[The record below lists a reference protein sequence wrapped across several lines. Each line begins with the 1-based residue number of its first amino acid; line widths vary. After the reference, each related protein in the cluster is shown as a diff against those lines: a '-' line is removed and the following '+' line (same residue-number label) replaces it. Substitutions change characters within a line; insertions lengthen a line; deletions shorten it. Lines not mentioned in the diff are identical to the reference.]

1 VKKRLI
7 ACSLIGVMLFTQCKT
22 STPSTTAQTNT
33 PEAQSTTPKAK
44 EYTYTTVPND
54 PLKARI
60 YTLDNG
66 LTVYLTDYK
75 DAPRIQTYIAVRAG
89 SKNDPAD
96 ATGLAHYLEHMAFK
110 GSSKLGTTNWQ
121 KEQEEL
127 AKIEALYELYRT
139 QKDPAVRK
147 KTYHQIDSISGVA
160 AKYAVPNEYDK
171 LVASMGMQN
180 SNASTW
186 VEQTIYYGDIPS
198 NQLERWA
205 MLESERLSVM
215 VPRLFH
221 TELEA
226 VYEEKNRSL
235 DSDNNKVFEAAF
247 KALYPTHQYGT
258 QTTIGTVEHLKNPSI
273 TEIKKYFD
281 KYYVPNNMAIAMS
294 GDLDPDQTIR
304 IIDEYFGKWQK
315 KADPVYNAPQEKPI
329 TAPVIKEV
337 VGPDAESVFLGFRF
351 PGVKSK
357 DALVLRMINQIL
369 SNGQA
374 GLIDLNINQKQ
385 AALGAGS
392 FAEIYNDYSA
402 HFLSGNPRQGQSLDQ
417 VKDLLL
423 QQIELVKK
431 GAFED
436 WLIPA
441 IVNKN
446 KISQM
451 EAYESNEARATAFVD
466 AFIARQDW
474 ADYVKQDA
482 EFAKI
487 TKQDVMDVANRY
499 YGNNYALIYKRTGK
513 DPNAQKVEK
522 PAITPVPAN
531 RYAQSDYYKTVANK
545 PVSNLQ
551 PEFVDYKK
559 DIQEGQLKAS
569 VPVYYTRSKENGLF
583 NMYYVLDMG
592 TNNDLKLGLA
602 VSYLQYLGTDKYS
615 AEDLQKEFFKIGC
628 SFNVS
633 SGQDQ
638 IYVSL
643 SGLDEN
649 FEKGLNL
656 FESLLKNPQPDPQAL
671 KDLVAGILKDRQDAK
686 LDKNIIHSVAMV
698 NYAKYGPKNP
708 FTNILSEQ
716 ELKKVKPQ
724 ELVSLIKSI
733 PSYQHRVLYYGPREL
748 QAITA
753 TLNTGH
759 IVPAALKPVPAEKP
773 FKELDITKR
782 QVYWTD
788 YNMVQAE
795 LLFLTKSLNY
805 DPKLVPTIR
814 LYNEYFDGGMG
825 AIVFQELRESRA
837 LAYSA
842 SSRFAN
848 ASKKDRANYILSY
861 IGTQSDKLPE
871 AMAGMQELLNDLPLA
886 EANFANAK
894 ASVRNSIATERINKT
909 AILMNYEQARK
920 LGIDHDIR
928 RDIYESLD
936 ALTLD
941 QIKAFQQQFVKGQN
955 QTILVIGSKDKLNFK
970 ELAKYGTVK
979 QLTLKELFGY

>member
-1 VKKRLI
+1 MASAVL
-7 ACSLIGVMLFTQCKT
+7 LTQCKT
-22 STPSTTAQTNT
+22 STPPQTAQTQPTAAT
-33 PEAQSTTPKAK
+33 PTTVPAQK
-44 EYTYTTVPND
+44 EFTYTTVPND

-66 LTVYLTDYK
+66 LTVYLTQYDN
-75 DAPRIQTYIAVRAG
+75 APRIQTYIAVRAG
-89 SKNDPAD
+89 SKNDPAN

-110 GSSKLGTTNWQ
+110 GSSRLGTIDWE
-121 KEQEEL
+121 KEKVEL
-127 AKIEALYELYRT
+127 DKIEALYELYRT
-139 QKDPAVRK
+139 QKDQAQRQ

-171 LVASMGMQN
+171 LVAAMGMKN

-198 NQLERWA
+198 NQLDKWA
-205 MLESERLSVM
+205 MLESERLGVM

-235 DSDNNKVFEAAF
+235 DSDQNKAFEAAF
-247 KALYPTHQYGT
+247 EALFPTHQYGT

-281 KYYVPNNMAIAMS
+281 TYYVPNNMAIAMS
-294 GDLDPDQTIR
+294 GDLDFDQTIKT
-304 IIDEYFGKWQK
+304 INEHFGRWK
-315 KADPVYNAPQEKPI
+315 KGPEPVYHAPQEKPMA
-329 TAPVIKEV
+329 APVVKEIL
-337 VGPDAESVFLGFRF
+337 GPEAEMVLMAYRL
-351 PGVKSK
+351 PGIKSK

-402 HFLSGNPRQGQSLDQ
+402 HFLSGNPRQGQTLDQ

-423 QQIELVKK
+423 QQIEMVKK

-446 KISQM
+446 KISKMQ
-451 EAYESNEARATAFVD
+451 AYESNAARGTAFVD
-466 AFIARQDW
+466 AFLARQDW
-474 ADYVKQDA
+474 AEYLKQDEA
-482 EFAKI
+482 FDRI

-499 YGNNYALIYKRTGK
+499 YANNYAIIYKRIGQ
-513 DPNAQKVEK
+513 DPTAQKVDK
-522 PAITPVPAN
+522 PTITPVPAN
-531 RYAQSDYYKTVANK
+531 REAQSDYYKQVAGKTVSDLK
-545 PVSNLQ
+545 PQFL
-551 PEFVDYKK
+551 DYQK
-559 DIQEGQLKAS
+559 DIQQGTLKAGI
-569 VPVYYTRSKENGLF
+569 PIYYTKNQENGLF
-583 NMYYVLDMG
+583 NLYYLLDMG

-602 VSYLQYLGTDKYS
+602 VDYLKYLGTDKFT
-615 AEDLQKEFFKIGC
+615 AEELQKEFFKIGC

-638 IYVSL
+638 VYVSL
-643 SGLDEN
+643 TGLDANLEQ
-649 FEKGLNL
+649 GLAL
-656 FESLLKNPQPDPQAL
+656 FESLLQNPKADQKAL
-671 KDLVAGILKDRQDAK
+671 NDMVAGILKDRKDAK
-686 LDKNIIHSVAMV
+686 LNKNIIHSVAMV

-708 FTNILSEQ
+708 FTHILSEQ
-716 ELKKVKPQ
+716 ELKKIKPA
-724 ELVSLIKSI
+724 ELISRIKSI
-733 PSYQHRVLYYGPREL
+733 PTYQHRVLYYGPREL
-748 QAITA
+748 QAISA

-759 IVPAALKPVPAEKP
+759 HVPASLKPVPAENA
-773 FKELDITKR
+773 FKELDINKR
-782 QVYWTD
+782 QVLWTD
-788 YNMVQAE
+788 YKMVQAE

-842 SSRFAN
+842 SSRFNN
-848 ASKKDRANYILSY
+848 ASKKNQANYIMSY

-871 AMAGMQELLNDLPLA
+871 AMAGMQELLNELPLA
-886 EANFANAK
+886 ETNFTNAK
-894 ASVRNSIATERINKT
+894 ASVRNSIATERINKVG
-909 AILMNYEQARK
+909 ILFNYEQARK
-920 LGIDHDIR
+920 LGVEHDLR

-936 ALTLD
+936 AITLD
-941 QIKAFQQQFVKGQN
+941 QIKTFQQQFVKGQN
-955 QTILVIGSKDKLNFK
+955 QTILVIGSKDRLNFK

>member
-1 VKKRLI
+1 VKKQLL
-7 ACSLIGVMLFTQCKT
+7 SLSILGALLLTQCKT
-22 STPSTTAQTNT
+22 STPTQTTQDSAVSTAV
-33 PEAQSTTPKAK
+33 EAAPKEAFPYK
-44 EYTYTTVPND
+44 TVPND

-66 LTVYLTDYK
+66 LTVYLTQYK

-89 SKNDPAD
+89 SKNDPAN

-110 GSSKLGTTNWQ
+110 GSTRLGTINWP

-127 AKIEALYELYRT
+127 AKIEALYETYRT
-139 QKDPAVRK
+139 QKDPALRK

-171 LVASMGMQN
+171 LVAAMGMKN

-198 NQLERWA
+198 NQVAKWA
-205 MLESERLSVM
+205 MLESERLGVM
-215 VPRLFH
+215 IPRLFH

-235 DSDNNKVFEAAF
+235 DNDNNKAFEAAF
-247 KALYPTHQYGT
+247 AALFPTHQYGA

-281 KYYVPNNMAIAMS
+281 QYYVPNNMAIAMS
-294 GDLDPDQTIR
+294 GDLDFDQTIKT
-304 IIDEYFGKWQK
+304 INEHFGRWKNK
-315 KADPVYNAPQEKPI
+315 EVPAYTPPQEKPI
-329 TAPVIKEV
+329 TAPVVKEIL
-337 VGPDAESVFLGFRF
+337 GPESEMVLMAYRF
-351 PGVKSK
+351 PGIKSK

-392 FAEIYNDYSA
+392 FSEIYNDYSA
-402 HFLSGNPRQGQSLDQ
+402 HFLSGNPRQGQTLDQ
-417 VKDLLL
+417 VKNLLL

-431 GAFED
+431 GQFED

-446 KISQM
+446 KISKMQ
-451 EAYESNEARATAFVD
+451 AYESNAARATAFVD

-474 ADYVKQDA
+474 ADYLKQEDA
-482 EFAKI
+482 FEKI
-487 TKQDVMDVANRY
+487 TKQDVVDVANRY
-499 YGNNYALIYKRTGK
+499 YGNNYAIIYKRTGQ

-522 PAITPVPAN
+522 PTITPVPAN
-531 RYAQSDYYKTVANK
+531 RETQSDYYKQVAAM
-545 PVSNLQ
+545 PVSDLQ
-551 PEFVDYKK
+551 PQFVDYQK
-559 DIQEGQLKAS
+559 DIQQGTLKGNI
-569 VPVYYTRSKENGLF
+569 PVYFTKNQENGLF
-583 NMYYVLDMG
+583 SLYYILDMG

-602 VSYLQYLGTDKYS
+602 VDYLQYLGTDKYS
-615 AEDLQKEFFKIGC
+615 AEELQKEFFKIGC

-638 IYVSL
+638 VYVSL
-643 SGLDEN
+643 TGLDEN
-649 FEKGLNL
+649 LEKGLQL
-656 FESLLKNPQPDPQAL
+656 FESLLQNPKADQKAL
-671 KDLVAGILKDRQDAK
+671 DDLVAGILKDRKDAK
-686 LDKNIIHSVAMV
+686 LNKNIIHSVAMV

-708 FTNILSEQ
+708 FTHILSEQ
-716 ELKKVKPQ
+716 ELKKVKPS
-724 ELVSLIKSI
+724 ELISRIKSI
-733 PSYQHRVLYYGPREL
+733 PTYQHRVLYYGPREL

-759 IVPAALKPVPAEKP
+759 IVPATLQPVPAEKA

-782 QVYWTD
+782 QVYWTNYD
-788 YNMVQAE
+788 MVQAE

-848 ASKKDRANYILSY
+848 ASRKDRANYIMSY

-871 AMAGMQELLNDLPLA
+871 AMAGMQELLNDLPVA
-886 EANFANAK
+886 ETNFTNAK
-894 ASVRNSIATERINKT
+894 ASVRNSIATERINKVG
-909 AILMNYEQARK
+909 ILMNYEQARK

-928 RDIYESLD
+928 KDIYQSLD

-955 QTILVIGSKDKLNFK
+955 QTILVIGSKNRLNFK

-979 QLTLKELFGY
+979 QLSLKELFGY

>member
-1 VKKRLI
+1 MKKRTL
-7 ACSLIGVMLFTQCKT
+7 AFSLIGTLLFAQCKT
-22 STPSTTAQTNT
+22 STPPQTASTATQSAT
-33 PEAQSTTPKAK
+33 EAPAK
-44 EYTYTTVPND
+44 KELTYTTVPND
-54 PLKARI
+54 PLKTRI

-66 LTVYLTDYK
+66 LKVYLSQYK
-75 DAPRIQTYIAVRAG
+75 AAPRIQTYIAVRAG
-89 SKNDPAD
+89 SKNDPAN

-110 GSSKLGTTNWQ
+110 GSTRLGTIDWE
-121 KEQEEL
+121 KEKVEL

-139 QKDPAVRK
+139 QKDPALRQ

-171 LVASMGMQN
+171 LVAAMGMKN

-198 NQLERWA
+198 NQLDKWA
-205 MLESERLSVM
+205 MLEAERLGVM
-215 VPRLFH
+215 IPRLFH

-235 DSDNNKVFEAAF
+235 DSDNNKAFEAAF
-247 KALYPTHQYGT
+247 AALFPTHQYGT

-281 KYYVPNNMAIAMS
+281 QYYVPNNMAIAMS
-294 GDLDPDQTIR
+294 GDLEFDQTIQV
-304 IIDEYFGKWQK
+304 IQEHFGRWQK
-315 KADPVYNAPQEKPI
+315 KNDPVYRAPQEKPI
-329 TAPVIKEV
+329 AAPVVKEV
-337 VGPDAESVFLGFRF
+337 FGPEAESLLLAYRF
-351 PGVKSK
+351 SGVKSK
-357 DALVLRMINQIL
+357 DAIVLRMINQIL

-402 HFLSGNPRQGQSLDQ
+402 HFLSGNPRQGQTLDQ
-417 VKDLLL
+417 VRDLLL
-423 QQIELVKK
+423 QQVELVKK
-431 GAFED
+431 GQFED

-446 KISQM
+446 KISKM
-451 EAYESNEARATAFVD
+451 KSYESNAARATAFVD
-466 AFIARQDW
+466 AFLAHMDW
-474 ADYVKQDA
+474 SEYLQQEEAF
-482 EFAKI
+482 EKI

-499 YGNNYALIYKRTGK
+499 YSNNYVAIYKRTGQ
-513 DPNAQKVEK
+513 DPTAQKVEK

-531 RYAQSDYYKTVANK
+531 REAQSEYYKLVASK
-545 PVSNLQ
+545 PASDLQ
-551 PEFVDYKK
+551 PQFVDYQK
-559 DIQEGQLKAS
+559 DLQEGKLKS
-569 VPVYYTRSKENGLF
+569 GIPIYYTRNAENGLF
-583 NMYYVLDMG
+583 NLYYVLEMG
-592 TNNDLKLGLA
+592 TNNDPKIGLA
-602 VSYLQYLGTDKYS
+602 VDYLQYLGTDKYT
-615 AEDLQKEFFKIGC
+615 AEELQKEFFKIGC
-628 SFNVS
+628 SFSVS

-638 IYVSL
+638 VYVSL

-649 FEKGLNL
+649 LEQGLTL
-656 FESLLKNPQPDPQAL
+656 FESLLQNPKADKKAL
-671 KDLVAGILKDRQDAK
+671 EDLVAGILKDRKDAK
-686 LDKNIIHSVAMV
+686 LNKNVIHSVAMV

-708 FTNILSEQ
+708 FTNILSEPQ
-716 ELKKVKPQ
+716 LKKVKPE
-724 ELVSLIKSI
+724 ELLSIIKSI
-733 PSYQHRVLYYGPREL
+733 PTYQHHVLYYGPRPM
-748 QAITA
+748 QDVTA

-759 IVPAALKPVPAEKP
+759 NAPASLKPIPAAKE

-782 QVYWTD
+782 QVLWTD

-805 DPKLVPTIR
+805 DPKMVPTIR

-842 SSRFAN
+842 SSRFNN
-848 ASKKDRANYILSY
+848 ASRKDRANYIMSY
-861 IGTQSDKLPE
+861 IGTQADKLPE
-871 AMAGMQELLNDLPLA
+871 AMAGMQELLNDMPLA
-886 EANFANAK
+886 ATNFENAK
-894 ASVRNSIATERINKT
+894 ASVRNSIATERVNKVG
-909 AILMNYEQARK
+909 ILMNYEQARK
-920 LGIDHDIR
+920 LGVDHDIR
-928 RDIYESLD
+928 KDIYESLD

-955 QTILVIGSKDKLNFK
+955 QTILVIGSKDRLNFK

>member
-1 VKKRLI
+1 MTTRKGV
-7 ACSLIGVMLFTQCKT
+7 SLFLVALGLTFTQCKNET
-22 STPSTTAQTNT
+22 YQTQSATETAAVAT
-33 PEAQSTTPKAK
+33 EK
-44 EYTYTTVPND
+44 EYTYETAPND
-54 PLKARI
+54 PLNARI
-60 YTLDNG
+60 YTLENG
-66 LTVYLTDYK
+66 LKVYLTQYK

-110 GSSKLGTTNWQ
+110 GSSNLGTIDWQ
-121 KEQEEL
+121 KEQAEL
-127 AKIEALYELYRT
+127 AKIEALYEQYRT
-139 QKDPAVRK
+139 QKDPAIRK

-171 LVASMGMQN
+171 LVAAMGMKN

-198 NQLERWA
+198 NQLEKWA
-205 MLESERLSVM
+205 MLESERLGVM
-215 VPRLFH
+215 IPRLFH

-247 KALYPTHQYGT
+247 AALYPTHQYGT
-258 QTTIGTVEHLKNPSI
+258 QTTIGTIEHLKNPSI

-294 GDLDPDQTIR
+294 GDLDFDQTIR
-304 IIDEYFGKWQK
+304 TIDKHFSKWK
-315 KADPVYNAPQEKPI
+315 KAPEPDYTAPQEKPI
-329 TAPVIKEV
+329 AAPIVKEV
-337 VGPDAESVFLGFRF
+337 LGPDAESVLLAYRF
-351 PGVKSK
+351 PGIKSK

-369 SNGQA
+369 TNGQA

-402 HFLSGNPRQGQSLDQ
+402 HFLSGNPRQGQTLDQ
-417 VKDLLL
+417 VKNLLL

-431 GAFED
+431 GQFDD

-451 EAYESNEARATAFVD
+451 KAYESNAARATAFVD
-466 AFIARQDW
+466 AFIARQEW
-474 ADYVKQDA
+474 SEYLKQDKDF
-482 EFAKI
+482 EKI

-499 YGNNYALIYKRTGK
+499 YGNNYAIIYKRTGQ
-513 DPNAQKVEK
+513 DPTAQKVEK

-531 RYAQSDYYKTVANK
+531 RDAQSDYYKQVAST
-545 PVSNLQ
+545 PVSDLKPQ
-551 PEFVDYKK
+551 FVDYEK
-559 DIQEGQLKAS
+559 DIQQGKLKS
-569 VPVYYTRSKENGLF
+569 DIPVYFTQNKENGLF
-583 NMYYVLDMG
+583 NLYYILDMG
-592 TNNDLKLGLA
+592 TNNDLKMGLA
-602 VSYLQYLGTDKYS
+602 VNYLQYLGTDKYT
-615 AEDLQKEFFKIGC
+615 AEELQKEFFKIGC
-628 SFNVS
+628 SFDVS

-649 FEKGLNL
+649 LEKGLAL
-656 FESLLKNPQPDPQAL
+656 FESLLQNPKADKQAL
-671 KDLVAGILKDRQDAK
+671 DDMVAGILKDRKDAK
-686 LDKNIIHSVAMV
+686 LNKNIIHSVAMV

-716 ELKKVKPQ
+716 ELKKVKPA
-724 ELVSLIKSI
+724 ELVNLIKSI
-733 PSYQHRVLYYGPREL
+733 PTYQHRVLYYGPRQL
-748 QAITA
+748 PAITA
-753 TLNTGH
+753 TLNSGH
-759 IVPAALKPVPAEKP
+759 IVPATLKPVPAEKP
-773 FKELDITKR
+773 FKEQDITKS
-782 QVYWTD
+782 QVYWTNYD
-788 YNMVQAE
+788 MVQAE
-795 LLFLTKSLNY
+795 LMFLTKSFNY
-805 DPKLVPTIR
+805 DPKLVPTVR

-842 SSRFAN
+842 SSRFSS
-848 ASKKDRANYILSY
+848 ASKKDRANYIMSY

-871 AMAGMQELLNDLPLA
+871 AMAGMQELLTDLPVA
-886 EANFANAK
+886 ETNFTNAK
-894 ASVRNSIATERINKT
+894 ASVRNSIATERINKVG
-909 AILMNYEQARK
+909 ILMNYEQARK
-920 LGIDHDIR
+920 LGINHDIR

-941 QIKAFQQQFVKGQN
+941 QIKAFQQQFVKGQP
-955 QTILVIGSKDKLNFK
+955 QTILVIGSKNKLNFK
-970 ELAKYGTVK
+970 ELEKYGKVK

>member
-1 VKKRLI
+1 MKKRFI
-7 ACSLIGVMLFTQCKT
+7 AFSLMGAMLFAQCKT
-22 STPSTTAQTNT
+22 STPTQTASSATES
-33 PEAQSTTPKAK
+33 PSAEAAQK
-44 EYTYTTVPND
+44 EFPYTSVPND
-54 PLKARI
+54 PLNARI
-60 YTLDNG
+60 YKLDNG
-66 LTVYLTDYK
+66 LTVYLTKYEN
-75 DAPRIQTYIAVRAG
+75 APRIQTYIAVRAG

-110 GSSKLGTTNWQ
+110 GSTRLGTINWE
-121 KEQEEL
+121 KEQQEL
-127 AKIEALYELYRT
+127 AKIEALYEQYRT
-139 QKDPAVRK
+139 QKDPALRK

-171 LVASMGMQN
+171 LVAAMGMEN

-198 NQLERWA
+198 NQVDKWA
-205 MLESERLSVM
+205 MLEAERLGVM
-215 VPRLFH
+215 IPRLFH

-235 DSDNNKVFEAAF
+235 DSDQNKAFEAAF
-247 KALYPTHQYGT
+247 AALFPTHQYGA

-294 GDLDPDQTIR
+294 GDLDFDQTIR
-304 IIDEYFGKWQK
+304 TINEHFGRWQK

-329 TAPVIKEV
+329 TAPVVKEIL
-337 VGPDAESVFLGFRF
+337 GPESEMLLMAYRF
-351 PGVKSK
+351 PGIKSK

-385 AALGAGS
+385 AALGAAS

-402 HFLSGNPRQGQSLDQ
+402 HFLTGNPRQGQTLDQ
-417 VKDLLL
+417 VKNLLL

-431 GAFED
+431 GQFED

-446 KISQM
+446 KISKM
-451 EAYESNEARATAFVD
+451 KAYESNAARATAFVD

-474 ADYVKQDA
+474 ADYLKQED
-482 EFAKI
+482 EFEKI

-499 YGNNYALIYKRTGK
+499 YGNNYAVIYKRTGQ
-513 DPNAQKVEK
+513 DPTAQKVEK
-522 PAITPVPAN
+522 PTITPVPAN
-531 RYAQSDYYKTVANK
+531 REAQSEFYKQVASRTV
-545 PVSNLQ
+545 SELQ
-551 PEFVDYKK
+551 PQFVDYQK
-559 DIQEGQLKAS
+559 DIQQGTLKS
-569 VPVYYTRSKENGLF
+569 GIPIYYTQNKENGLF
-583 NMYYVLDMG
+583 NLYYILDMG

-602 VSYLQYLGTDKYS
+602 VDYLQYLGTDKYT
-615 AEDLQKEFFKIGC
+615 AEELQKEFFKIGC
-628 SFNVS
+628 SFGVS

-638 IYVSL
+638 VYVSL
-643 SGLDEN
+643 TGLDANLEQ
-649 FEKGLNL
+649 GLQL
-656 FESLLKNPQPDPQAL
+656 FESLLQNPKADPQAL
-671 KDLVAGILKDRQDAK
+671 SDMVAGILKDRKDAK
-686 LDKNIIHSVAMV
+686 LNKNIIHSVAMV

-708 FTNILSEQ
+708 FTHILSEQ
-716 ELKKVKPQ
+716 ELKKVKPA
-724 ELVSLIKSI
+724 ELITRIKSI
-733 PSYQHRVLYYGPREL
+733 PTYQHRVLYYGPREL
-748 QAITA
+748 QTISA

-759 IVPAALKPVPAEKP
+759 IVPTSLKPVPAENA
-773 FKELDITKR
+773 FKELDIKDR
-782 QVYWTD
+782 RVYWTNYD
-788 YNMVQAE
+788 MVQAE

-848 ASKKDRANYILSY
+848 ASRKDRANYIMSY

-871 AMAGMQELLNDLPLA
+871 AMAGMQELLNNLPLA
-886 EANFANAK
+886 AANFENAK
-894 ASVRNSIATERINKT
+894 ASVRNSIATERINKVG
-909 AILMNYEQARK
+909 ILMNYEQARK
-920 LGIDHDIR
+920 LGVDHDLR

-955 QTILVIGSKDKLNFK
+955 QTILVIGSKDRLNFK

>member
-1 VKKRLI
+1 MTTRKGL
-7 ACSLIGVMLFTQCKT
+7 SLFLVALGLTFTQCKNET
-22 STPSTTAQTNT
+22 YQTQSATDTAAVATT
-33 PEAQSTTPKAK
+33 EK
-44 EYTYTTVPND
+44 EYKYETAPND
-54 PLKARI
+54 PLNARI

-66 LTVYLTDYK
+66 LKVYLTQYK

-110 GSSKLGTTNWQ
+110 GSSKLGTINWE
-121 KEQEEL
+121 KEQAEL
-127 AKIEALYELYRT
+127 AKIEALYEQYRT
-139 QKDPAVRK
+139 QKDPAIRK

-171 LVASMGMQN
+171 LVAAMGMKN

-198 NQLERWA
+198 NQLEKWA
-205 MLESERLSVM
+205 ILESERLGVM
-215 VPRLFH
+215 IPRLFH

-235 DSDNNKVFEAAF
+235 DSDDNKVFEAAF
-247 KALYPTHQYGT
+247 AALYPTHQYGT

-294 GDLDPDQTIR
+294 GDLDFEETIKT
-304 IIDEYFGKWQK
+304 IDKHFSRWK
-315 KADPVYNAPQEKPI
+315 KAPEPAYTAPQEKPI
-329 TAPVIKEV
+329 TAPIVKEV
-337 VGPDAESVFLGFRF
+337 IGPDAESVLLAYRF
-351 PGVKSK
+351 PGIKSK

-402 HFLSGNPRQGQSLDQ
+402 HFLTGNPRQGQTLDQ
-417 VKDLLL
+417 VKNLLL

-431 GAFED
+431 GQFDD

-451 EAYESNEARATAFVD
+451 KAYESNAARATAFVD

-474 ADYVKQDA
+474 ADYLKQDKDF
-482 EFAKI
+482 EKI

-499 YGNNYALIYKRTGK
+499 YGNNYAIIYKRTGQ
-513 DPNAQKVEK
+513 DPTSQKVEK

-531 RYAQSDYYKTVANK
+531 REAQSDYYKLVAAT
-545 PVSNLQ
+545 PVSDLK
-551 PEFVDYKK
+551 PAFVDYEK
-559 DIQEGQLKAS
+559 DIQQGKLKS
-569 VPVYYTRSKENGLF
+569 DIPVYFTQNKENGLF
-583 NMYYVLDMG
+583 NLYYILDMG
-592 TNNDLKLGLA
+592 TNNDLKMGLA
-602 VSYLQYLGTDKYS
+602 VNYLQYLGTDKYT
-615 AEDLQKEFFKIGC
+615 AEELQKEFFKIGC
-628 SFNVS
+628 SFDVS

-649 FEKGLNL
+649 LEKGLAL
-656 FESLLKNPQPDPQAL
+656 FESLLQNPKADKQAL
-671 KDLVAGILKDRQDAK
+671 DDMVAGILKDRKDAK
-686 LDKNIIHSVAMV
+686 LNKNIIHSVAMV

-716 ELKKVKPQ
+716 ELKKVKPA
-724 ELVSLIKSI
+724 ELTALIKSI
-733 PSYQHRVLYYGPREL
+733 PTYQHRVLYYGPRQL
-748 QAITA
+748 PAITA
-753 TLNTGH
+753 TLNEGH
-759 IVPAALKPVPAEKP
+759 IVPVALKPVPAEKA
-773 FKELDITKR
+773 FKEQDISKS
-782 QVYWTD
+782 QVYWTNYD
-788 YNMVQAE
+788 MVQAE
-795 LLFLTKSLNY
+795 LMFLTKSFNY
-805 DPKLVPTIR
+805 DPKLVPTVR

-842 SSRFAN
+842 SSRFSS
-848 ASKKDRANYILSY
+848 ASKKDRANYIMSY

-871 AMAGMQELLNDLPLA
+871 AMAGMQELLTDLPVA
-886 EANFANAK
+886 ETNFTNAK
-894 ASVRNSIATERINKT
+894 ASVRNSIATERINKVG
-909 AILMNYEQARK
+909 ILMNYEQARK
-920 LGIDHDIR
+920 LGINHDIR

-941 QIKAFQQQFVKGQN
+941 QIKAFQQQFVKGQP

-970 ELAKYGTVK
+970 ELEKYGKVK